1 MTTLVSYHVTSRP
14 DRGWAILRN
23 NQPIGHREELFDAVA
38 FATHLAERE
47 AGSPH
52 YATRVSV
59 RTERDARRVA
69 QWAEACDQDA
79 WPAPASMR

>member
-23 NQPIGHREELFDAVA
+23 NQPIGLREELFDAVA

-47 AGSPH
+47 AGLPH
-52 YATRVSV
+52 YATRVAV
-59 RTERDARRVA
+59 RSEQDARRVA
-69 QWAEACDQDA
+69 QWGDTCPVDH
-79 WPAPASMR
+79 WPVSAMAL

>member
-1 MTTLVSYHVTSRP
+1 MTTRVSYHVTSRL

-47 AGSPH
+47 AGLPH
-52 YATRVSV
+52 HATRVAV
-59 RTERDARRVA
+59 RTDRDARRVA
-69 QWAEACDQDA
+69 QWAESYGDDFGPV
-79 WPAPASMR
+79 PALAR